1 MKHINIIGEIGINHN
16 GSVKLCKELMLISK
30 GAGLDYVKLQK
41 RNPDVCVPEE
51 QKSKRRMTPW
61 GEMSYLEYK
70 YRVEFNEE
78 QIRELM
84 EYAKEID
91 IKLFASVW
99 DIDSAKLMLFTE
111 PNNLSPVPTFEAIL
125 ISKPLTAKYFL
136 VFVIAA
142 EIPPA
147 KSI

>member
-1 MKHINIIGEIGINHN
+1 
-16 GSVKLCKELMLISK
+16 
-30 GAGLDYVKLQK
+30 
-41 RNPDVCVPEE
+41 
-51 QKSKRRMTPW
+51 MTPW

-99 DIDSAKLMLFTE
+99 DIDSAKLIVKR
-111 PNNLSPVPTFEAIL
+111 VP
-125 ISKPLTAKYFL
+125 
-136 VFVIAA
+136 
-142 EIPPA
+142 
-147 KSI
+147 